1 MKMIK
6 NILFLAFTVSLM
18 ASCSNAPKGEKAATT
33 EAAPVA
39 KVENTKSLTVNTT
52 NSTINWSGSKIGG
65 THTGTLGLKNG
76 TVEMKDGKVAG
87 GNFVIDMGTMTCTDL
102 PADKG
107 ADLVGHLSSPDFFD
121 VAKHPT
127 ATFDITKVTGLSGD
141 DNANSLVYGNL
152 NMMGVSKQISFKANI
167 TAGANGVTVEAPDFT
182 IDRTDF
188 GIQYG
193 STKLADVVKDK
204 AINDNVG
211 LSIKLAAS

>member
-6 NILFLAFTVSLM
+6 NVLFLAFTLSVF

-39 KVENTKSLTVNTT
+39 EVEQAKSLSVNTG
-52 NSTINWSGSKIGG
+52 SSLIKWSGSKIGG
-65 THTGTLGLKNG
+65 THTGTLAIKNG
-76 TVEMKDGKVAG
+76 TVQLKDGKVAG
-87 GNFVIDMGTMTCTDL
+87 GNFVIDMSSMKCTDL
-102 PADKG
+102 PEDKG
-107 ADLVGHLSSPDFFD
+107 KDLVGHLSSPDFFD
-121 VAKHPT
+121 VAKYPT
-127 ATFDITKVTGLSGD
+127 STFTITKVTGLSGD
-141 DNANSLVYGNL
+141 DAANSLVYGNL
-152 NMMGVSKQISFKANI
+152 NMMGETKQISFKANVK
-167 TAGANGVTVEAPDFT
+167 AGANGVTVSTPDFT

-211 LSIKLAAS
+211 LSIQLAAS

>member
-18 ASCSNAPKGEKAATT
+18 ASCSNAPKGEKAATN

-39 KVENTKSLTVNTT
+39 KVEDAKSLSVNTA
-52 NSTINWSGSKIGG
+52 NSTINWSGSKISG
-65 THTGTLGLKNG
+65 THTGTLGVKSG
-76 TVEMKDGKVAG
+76 TVKLKDGKVAG
-87 GNFVIDMGTMTCTDL
+87 GNFVIDMSTMKCTDL
-102 PADKG
+102 PGAKG
-107 ADLVGHLSSPDFFD
+107 EDLVGHLSSPDFFD
-121 VAKHPT
+121 IAKHPT
-127 ATFDITKVTGLSGD
+127 ATFDITKVTGLSG
-141 DNANSLVYGNL
+141 NEEANSLVYGNL
-152 NMMGVSKQISFKANI
+152 TMMGVSKEISFKANI
-167 TAGANGVTVEAPDFT
+167 TAGANGVSVSTPDFT

-204 AINDNVG
+204 AINDNIG